1 MDLSE
6 EAITAREFEVQAY
19 ASVQASYATFLLNA
33 PRGQG
38 TSRHDA
44 PVFLPQQLFTFNP
57 IQLIRVPSTYLY
69 GNTDG
74 HKMTLPL
81 QRCRQQTGEALER
94 ALKLNRR
101 VFA

>member
-1 MDLSE
+1 M
-6 EAITAREFEVQAY
+6 QAY
-19 ASVQASYATFLLNA
+19 ASVRASYGTFLLNA

-57 IQLIRVPSTYLY
+57 IQLIRIPQKYMY
-69 GNTDG
+69 GNADG
-74 HKMTLPL
+74 HKRSLSL
-81 QRCRQQTGEALER
+81 QKCRQQTGEALER